1 MSTDNTSQPGGTAP
15 AQPGGSKLPVERLPK
30 KEITTSQRGER
41 LVLLGAWLVALSM
54 VLFAV
59 YLGWR
64 VRRANAAT
72 STPAPSQE
80 IQPAVTSTAAAKVDV
95 PLPSVVENSAIES
108 ISRLTELHTIIPERP
123 RQEAITYTVELGD
136 AVFSIAKSFKLE
148 PETIL
153 WANYDQL
160 KDSPDALSPG
170 MQLRVPPVDG
180 VYYEWTEGDT
190 LESVAAKFDADV
202 GSIVNF
208 AGNQL
213 DLSHPEVKAGQWVMV
228 PDGHREFQ
236 QWVIPVIPRGQ
247 AGVAKSIYGP
257 GACDGGYTGGAMG
270 TGFFVWPTVNH
281 TLSGNDYWSGHLGID
296 IGAGIGDGVYA
307 ADSGVIVFSG
317 WSSQGYGY
325 MIMIDHGNGYQT
337 LYAHL
342 SAVSAYCGQDVY
354 QGGYIGATG
363 STGNSTGSHL
373 HFEVRY
379 LGGFVSPWYVL
390 PAP

>member
-1 MSTDNTSQPGGTAP
+1 MSIDTLSQPGDAVP
-15 AQPGGSKLPVERLPK
+15 AHSGGSTGPGEDLSTKASHVSPL
-30 KEITTSQRGER
+30 GER
-41 LVLLGAWLVALSM
+41 LVLLGAWLVALSV

-64 VRRANAAT
+64 VRRAAAAT
-72 STPAPSQE
+72 AIPAITPAVQLLP
-80 IQPAVTSTAAAKVDV
+80 TSTAAAKTEAV
-95 PLPSVVENSAIES
+95 LPAVIQGNAVQS
-108 ISRLTELHTIIPERP
+108 ISRLTELHTTFPERP

-148 PETIL
+148 PETVL

-170 MQLRVPPVDG
+170 MVLRIPPVDG
-180 VYYEWTEGDT
+180 VYYEWAEGDT
-190 LESVAAKFDADV
+190 VESVAARFETDA
-202 GSIVNF
+202 GAIINF
-208 AGNQL
+208 AGNYL
-213 DLSHPEVKAGQWVMV
+213 DLASPEIKPGQWVMV
-228 PDGHREFQ
+228 PEGRREFQ

-247 AGVAKSIYGP
+247 AGVAKSVYGA
-257 GACDGGYTGGAMG
+257 GACEGGYTGGAYG
-270 TGFFVWPTVNH
+270 TGFFIWPTASHV
-281 TLSGNDYWSGHLGID
+281 LSGNDYWSGHLGID
-296 IGAGIGDGVYA
+296 IAAGIGDAIYA
-307 ADSGVIVFSG
+307 ADSGVIVYSG
-317 WSSQGYGY
+317 YSSQGYGY

-354 QGGYIGATG
+354 QGQYIGAAG

>member
-1 MSTDNTSQPGGTAP
+1 MSTEKSSLPGGTVP
-15 AQPGGSKLPVERLPK
+15 AQPGGGANPAENLPK
-30 KEITTSQRGER
+30 KESLTSPLGER
-41 LVLLGAWLVALSM
+41 LVLLGAWLVALSV

-64 VRRANAAT
+64 VRRAAAAT
-72 STPAPSQE
+72 PVPPTSQE
-80 IQPAVTSTAAAKVDV
+80 IQPVATSTAGAKVDV
-95 PLPSVVENSAIES
+95 VLPSVIQDNAVQS
-108 ISRLTELHTIIPERP
+108 ISRLAELHTIIPDRP
-123 RQEAITYTVELGD
+123 RQETLTYTVELGD

-148 PETIL
+148 PETVL

-170 MQLRVPPVDG
+170 MHLRIPPVDG
-180 VYYEWTEGDT
+180 VFYEWTEGDT
-190 LESVAAKFDADV
+190 LERVAVEFKADAQ
-202 GSIVNF
+202 SIINF
-208 AGNQL
+208 AGNHL
-213 DLSHPEVKAGQWVMV
+213 DLASPDIKPGQWVMI
-228 PDGHREFQ
+228 PDGKREFQ

-247 AGVAKSIYGP
+247 AGVAKSVYGA
-257 GACDGGYTGGAMG
+257 GACAGGYMGGVYG
-270 TGFFVWPTVNH
+270 TGFFVWPTASH

-296 IGAGIGDGVYA
+296 IAAGIGDGVYA
-307 ADSGVIVFSG
+307 ADSGVVVFSG

-325 MIMIDHGNGYQT
+325 MIMIDHGTGYQT
-337 LYAHL
+337 VYAHL
-342 SAVSAYCGQDVY
+342 SAVSVYCGQDVY
-354 QGGYIGATG
+354 QGAYIGATG